1 MVVEVTQIEIGIPGS
16 SSVFTQTLKLRES
29 QMPMPCAKS
38 LFRACKPCGARFV
51 PRASCA
57 TKATSIHLKR
67 HCVSKK
73 GRIPLTLISYFFE
86 IDIVDRLVKHRA

>member
-1 MVVEVTQIEIGIPGS
+1 MVVEVTQIEIRIPGS
-16 SSVFTQTLKLRES
+16 SNVFAQTLKLRES

-38 LFRACKPCGARFV
+38 LFRACMPCGARFV

-67 HCVSKK
+67 HCVSIK